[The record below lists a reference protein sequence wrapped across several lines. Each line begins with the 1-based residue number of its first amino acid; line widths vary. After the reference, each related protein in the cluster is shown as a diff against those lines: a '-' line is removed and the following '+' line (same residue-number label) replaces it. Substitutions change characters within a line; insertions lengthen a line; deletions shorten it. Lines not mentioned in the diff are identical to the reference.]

1 MGAVIFY
8 FQLTAAGLGI
18 AMMTVGWLWP
28 AGWPLAASMKA
39 QVWVTPAPGHWA
51 PLILSGIFG
60 GLGQILMT
68 RSYVLAD
75 ASIIACFDYTSMIW
89 VLILGIVFLGEFPSP
104 LVLTGAAIVAAAGLL
119 VIWSEK
125 TRKFL

>member
-1 MGAVIFY
+1 
-8 FQLTAAGLGI
+8 
-18 AMMTVGWLWP
+18 
-28 AGWPLAASMKA
+28 
-39 QVWVTPAPGHWA
+39 
-51 PLILSGIFG
+51 
-60 GLGQILMT
+60 
-68 RSYVLAD
+68 
-75 ASIIACFDYTSMIW
+75 MIW